1 MDSDSVIKAALA
13 PVGEMFVEPPLPIID
28 HIPCVVAS
36 LIDGESP
43 WVDVLERPRYTIEA
57 WAESRQDAQLLAQSA
72 IAELVAAWRSQQPLA
87 GSALNFVRVNSRPV
101 PVDSGIKGVYRSLGT
116 VTLSI
121 RPA

>member
-1 MDSDSVIKAALA
+1 MDSDAVIKAALA

-43 WVDVLERPRYTIEA
+43 WVDVLVRPRYTIEA

-72 IAELVAAWRSQQPLA
+72 ITELVAAWRSQQTLA
-87 GSALNFVRVNSRPV
+87 GAALNFVRVNSRPV

-116 VTLSI
+116 VTLSM